1 MRLSDINGILRRLE
15 STDQP
20 PPRRYSAD
28 EHPVKGKIWGPGG
41 ACGRTGEGRG
51 RRSNVAAA
59 APGRSAARRWGP
71 EPGSALR
78 QGGRPRGQRPEPA
91 GAGAEGPRSGV
102 RDGRGSGGPHEDP
115 QWSRAG
121 ACGRRSADTRGHQ
134 ARRRAASGR
143 PRPSIDVYQGPCS
156 GVRSMARLHLGYSKE
171 MPRETFLKNA
181 TLYRWSEV

>member
-1 MRLSDINGILRRLE
+1 LRLGNINGILRRLE

-41 ACGRTGEGRG
+41 ACGRTGGGRG
-51 RRSNVAAA
+51 RRSNVTAA

-71 EPGSALR
+71 GPGSALR

-115 QWSRAG
+115 QWSRSG
-121 ACGRRSADTRGHQ
+121 ACAPHSRPSLATNRPDLQAQRPQRKPGRGGLDTQ
-134 ARRRAASGR
+134 RRAPSSSWHCASAAHDR
-143 PRPSIDVYQGPCS
+143 HRA
-156 GVRSMARLHLGYSKE
+156 SMQR
-171 MPRETFLKNA
+171 
-181 TLYRWSEV
+181 